1 MTSGEQNTIVPW
13 HYRHEIVE
21 RASALHG
28 TQSESCLHVSCDVV
42 HKQNTGV
49 SGVLRITGNVDSGNS
64 DELLDTIESFLGADP
79 PSRLILNLEDVKRM
93 DSSGIGVLLA
103 GLRDAE
109 KEHVRFTLCGLRKPL
124 REMLE
129 RTRLA
134 NLFEI
139 RPTVEEALCQ

>member
-1 MTSGEQNTIVPW
+1 MIRADQDTFVPLHARHDIVGRGPAV
-13 HYRHEIVE
+13 YGPRP
-21 RASALHG
+21 
-28 TQSESCLHVSCDVV
+28 ESCLHVSCDVV
-42 HKQNTGV
+42 HGRNAGATW
-49 SGVLRITGNVDSGNS
+49 VLRVTGNVDSGTS
-64 DELLDTIESFLGADP
+64 DELLDAIEVFLGPDP
-79 PSRLILNLEDVKRM
+79 MSRLILNLEGVGRV
-93 DSSGIGVLLA
+93 DSSGIGALLA

-134 NLFEI
+134 SLFEI

>member
-1 MTSGEQNTIVPW
+1 MMSVEQNTIVPL
-13 HYRHEIVE
+13 HNRHEIVG
-21 RASALHG
+21 RGVPLYG
-28 TQSESCLHVSCDVV
+28 TRPDSFLHVSCDVV
-42 HKQNTGV
+42 HSQNTGA
-49 SGVLRITGNVDSGNS
+49 SGVLRVTGNVDSGTS
-64 DELLDTIESFLGADP
+64 DELLDTIENFLGADP
-79 PSRLILNLEDVKRM
+79 LSRLILNLEDVKRV

-139 RPTVEEALCQ
+139 RPTVEDALCQ